1 MPGWHKGEGAV
12 DGSKPILHHTVK
24 ASEGG
29 RSRQKD
35 KGIAWPARHMS
46 RDIGPRP
53 PGSQGE
59 RSAGHFIARELK
71 SIGLSAETEPFHTPA
86 TTAWSEMLVHLMTI
100 IGVVIFPA
108 NSNISY
114 IFIFLGFIFFLLE
127 EYGRSPFS
135 LLQIRRRTANVFT
148 KIQAR
153 RDADKTVV
161 LLAHMDSPRSAFYY
175 HPGFIYFIRLAF
187 LLDFVCQAA
196 IFMIFTVA
204 YGGYL
209 LSMEQNTLD
218 LFWYLGLLLII
229 PLAMTILA
237 LLIKAAS
244 AQVTPG
250 GNLNASGVAVL
261 LELARVYSRRQ
272 PHNIDLWLVSTAAAD
287 AGAVGVKRLIRKHRR
302 ELRGAYFISM
312 DGVGRGFPVCYRRE
326 GRLIPFHANRR
337 LIRLVKHISEV
348 HTHYSARFK
357 RNTLYLSEGFQLLSR
372 GRKAITISCRE
383 DTRYPRYWMWIK
395 DDYDNIDP
403 RSLRLALDFITAMI
417 DSIDRGDF
425 K

>member
-1 MPGWHKGEGAV
+1 M
-12 DGSKPILHHTVK
+12 DGSKPILHHTVE

-71 SIGLSAETEPFHTPA
+71 SLGLSAEMQAFHTPA
-86 TTAWSEMLVHLMTI
+86 TTAWSEMLVHLLTI
-100 IGVVIFPA
+100 IGVIVFPA
-108 NSNISY
+108 SANISFVL
-114 IFIFLGFIFFLLE
+114 ICLGFIFFLLE
-127 EYGRSPFS
+127 EYGRSPFGF
-135 LLQIRRRTANVFT
+135 LQMRRRTANVFA
-148 KIQAR
+148 KIGAQR
-153 RDADKTVV
+153 GADKTVV
-161 LLAHMDSPRSAFYY
+161 LIAHMDSPRSAFYY
-175 HPGFIYFIRLAF
+175 RPGLIHFVRLAF
-187 LLDFVCQAA
+187 LVDFVCQTAV
-196 IFMIFTVA
+196 FMLFTVA
-204 YGGYL
+204 YGGHL
-209 LSMEQNTLD
+209 LSMEQDTLD
-218 LFWYLGLLLII
+218 LLWHLGLLLII
-229 PLAMTILA
+229 PIAFALLG

-244 AQVTPG
+244 AQTTPG
-250 GNLNASGVAVL
+250 GNINASGVAVL

-287 AGAVGVKRLIRKHRR
+287 AGGIGAKRLIRQHRR
-302 ELRGAYFISM
+302 ELKGAYFICI

-326 GRLIPFHANRR
+326 GRLMSFRANRR
-337 LIRLVKHISEV
+337 LTGLVKHISEV
-348 HTHYSARFK
+348 HAHYSAGFK
-357 RNTLYLSEGFQLLSR
+357 RNSLYLSEGFQLLSR

-383 DTRYPRYWMWIK
+383 ETRYPRYWLWAK

-403 RSLRLALDFITAMI
+403 RSLRLALDFITAMV
-417 DSIDRGDF
+417 DNIDRGEF